1 MKSFDSNCSL
11 AKDQNEA
18 YEMNAAQM
26 TGSNNMKN
34 LEHSLSKMSIEPDQ
48 VYGMHEINLDGVD
61 VKDCETH
68 TLS

>member
-1 MKSFDSNCSL
+1 
-11 AKDQNEA
+11 
-18 YEMNAAQM
+18 MNAAQM

-34 LEHSLSKMSIEPDQ
+34 LENSLSKMSIEPDQ